1 MHEASAAVT
10 GLIAAEADAW
20 DRAGLLPVDL
30 LRGLGAEGR
39 LCAQVPAAYGGWGL
53 DSAAAG
59 AFTAHVGSLC
69 SSVRSV
75 MTSQG
80 MAAWTIERFGTPEQQ
95 AAFLPRLT
103 GGELAAAGFSE
114 RGAGSDLSAMTTR
127 VRREGDTVVLDGHKV
142 WVTAAHYA
150 DLLVLFGKYT
160 EHPEHP
166 EHTEHAEH
174 TEHPENAGHAET
186 GSGAAGG
193 DDAVA
198 VVVPAD
204 TPGVRVTRVADP
216 LGCRAAGH
224 ADISLD
230 GVRVPATHV
239 LGGAAL
245 PLPLLVTT
253 ALAYGRMSV
262 AWGCVGILRGCL
274 TAAARHAA
282 TREQFGAPLGEHQL
296 VARHLAELYAAEQ
309 TATRACEHASRC
321 WDEGSPDQV
330 VATVLAKHVSAGNA
344 ARGAATAVQVLASAG
359 AQDGH
364 PVARAHRDAKLME
377 IIEGSN
383 EMCQLMLA
391 RHVLSSA

>member
-1 MHEASAAVT
+1 MPDVPAGEEAAAAVT
-10 GLIAAEADAW
+10 ALVADGADGW
-20 DRAGLLPVDL
+20 DRAGLLPVGL
-30 LRGLGAEGR
+30 LRHLGTAGW
-39 LCAQVPAAYGGWGL
+39 LCAQVPPAYGGRGL
-53 DSAAAG
+53 NSADNG

-80 MAAWTIERFGTPEQQ
+80 MAAWTVERLGTAGQR

-103 GGELAAAGFSE
+103 GGALAAAGFSE
-114 RGAGSDLSAMTTR
+114 RAAGSDLSAMTTR
-127 VRREGDTVVLDGHKV
+127 VRRDGDTVVLDGHKV

-150 DLLVLFGKYT
+150 DLLVLFGRYQDAD
-160 EHPEHP
+160 P
-166 EHTEHAEH
+166 
-174 TEHPENAGHAET
+174 
-186 GSGAAGG
+186 GAAPAAG
-193 DDAVA
+193 DHGRA

-224 ADISLD
+224 ADIALD
-230 GVRVPATHV
+230 AVRVPADHV
-239 LGGAAL
+239 LGGSPL

-282 TREQFGAPLGEHQL
+282 TREQFGAPLGDHQL
-296 VARHLAELYAAEQ
+296 VARHLAELFAAEQ
-309 TATRACEHASRC
+309 TATRVCEHASRC
-321 WDEGSPDQV
+321 WDEGSPEQV
-330 VATVLAKHVSAGNA
+330 VATVLAKHVSARNA

-377 IIEGSN
+377 LIEGSN

-391 RHVLSSA
+391 RHVLGSSA